1 MVIEQKIL
9 HVDPSLALSFRAQLI
24 ADIGPEAAYDADK
37 VFLAAI
43 DKFDAMLSKGNVYA
57 PDALY
62 RWGVVLQ
69 QSSRLQP
76 TDSRE
81 SEVAATGKEAI

>member
-1 MVIEQKIL
+1 L
-9 HVDPSLALSFRAQLI
+9 WFS
-24 ADIGPEAAYDADK
+24 
-37 VFLAAI
+37 
-43 DKFDAMLSKGNVYA
+43 
-57 PDALY
+57 ALY